1 MQGENERQW
10 KKKKVN
16 ENTYDISSLKTL
28 RWLLRLFVIIDK
40 NHKVVVIEKNC
51 DSVHRQWIDYPPFEQ
66 LGPHGALLSKTS
78 LQCPRV
84 LNAVLGEDQVILKV
98 VTSRR

>member
-51 DSVHRQWIDYPPFEQ
+51 DSVHRQWIDYI
-66 LGPHGALLSKTS
+66 HLSNNWGLT
-78 LQCPRV
+78 V
-84 LNAVLGEDQVILKV
+84 LFYPKRPYSAPEFLMQF
-98 VTSRR
+98 